1 MRALLT
7 ALALAAAPA
16 AAAAAAATSIE
27 VSQAWSRPA
36 VAGGTGAGFL
46 TLTNRGKAPDALT
59 GAESPVARKVEIHR
73 TTMAGGVMKMGK
85 VERVPV
91 PPGGKVILAPGGHH
105 LMLFGLTKALN
116 AGDRVPATLSF
127 ASGTKVKVELVVGTG
142 AGAPAMDHSHH

>member
-7 ALALAAAPA
+7 ALTLAAAAVPAHA
-16 AAAAAAATSIE
+16 AAPTVE

-59 GAESPVARKVEIHR
+59 GAESPMARKVEVHR
-73 TTMAGGVMKMGK
+73 TTMTGGVMKMAR
-85 VERVPV
+85 VERLAIPA
-91 PPGGKVILAPGGHH
+91 GGKVTLAPGGHH

-127 ASGTKVKVELVVGTG
+127 ASGAKVKVEFVVGTG
-142 AGAPAMDHSHH
+142 ATAPAMDHSHH

>member
-7 ALALAAAPA
+7 TLALTAAAAPA
-16 AAAAAAATSIE
+16 HAATPTVE

-59 GAESPVARKVEIHR
+59 GAESPLARKVEVHR
-73 TTMAGGVMKMGK
+73 TTMAGGVMKMAK
-85 VERVPV
+85 VERVAI
-91 PPGGKVILAPGGHH
+91 PPGGKVIFAPGGHH
-105 LMLFGLTKALN
+105 LMLFGLTRALN
-116 AGDRVPATLSF
+116 AGDRVPAVLTF
-127 ASGTKVKVELVVGTG
+127 ASGAKVKVEFVVGTG

>member
-7 ALALAAAPA
+7 ALALTTAAVSAQAAPP
-16 AAAAAAATSIE
+16 TIE

-59 GAESPVARKVEIHR
+59 GAESPLARKVEVHR
-73 TTMAGGVMKMGK
+73 TTMADGVMTMAK
-85 VERVPV
+85 VERVAIPA
-91 PPGGKVILAPGGHH
+91 GGKVIFAPGGHH

-116 AGDRVPATLSF
+116 AGDRAPATLTF
-127 ASGTKVKVELVVGTG
+127 ASGAKVKVELVVGTG
-142 AGAPAMDHSHH
+142 AAAPAMDHAHH